1 MRGTTA
7 LCHGSIALLLAV
19 TAACAGEDDLE
30 GLPDD
35 DQIDPADLTD
45 METTYLAAVTEAAG
59 QVLYVPPA
67 TTNLRLARDEAD
79 LAIAIEVLATGD
91 PLPGT
96 DPAEFAEAK
105 AAFETLELITDG
117 LGPIFNENGCVKC
130 HSIGASGGSGLNIER
145 RFGRFVNGTFNT
157 LANEGGSLR
166 DLFSNTSYVF
176 NGKTCNIPVEATPAD
191 ATVSERGRRSIPL
204 FGLGLFDSLP
214 DAVFGQVQATQPA
227 DRRGLA
233 RRVTTLFPDVRDPA
247 QSNGGTR
254 LARFGWKL
262 GVPSL
267 VQFSAD
273 AYMNEMGI
281 TTQSCVRGTSIT
293 AFANEQFPNSVAPPA
308 GCNGGDLAPANPAG
322 NPRIP
327 EFTDDVVGDCAVAAN
342 RDTVQD
348 DVELFRT
355 FMEHLAPVPR
365 DFSAGTTLINQGE
378 QVFAAIG
385 CAGCHV
391 NGTYITPTSPFNG
404 VPGRAGFQLFSDMML
419 HDMGN
424 AADGIGQNDGDDA
437 FRTRLIRTP
446 PLRGIRVEQS
456 FMHDGRATTIEGAI
470 NSHGGTPAL
479 QAAANFNA
487 LSSTNRTRILAF
499 LNSL

>member
-1 MRGTTA
+1 MLR
-7 LCHGSIALLLAV
+7 HGSIAVLLAV
-19 TAACAGEDDLE
+19 TAACAAEDDLE

-35 DQIDPADLTD
+35 DQINAVDLTD

-59 QVLYVPPA
+59 AVLYVPPA
-67 TTNLRLARDEAD
+67 TTNLRLSRDEAEGA
-79 LAIAIEVLATGD
+79 LAIEVLATGD

-105 AAFETLELITDG
+105 TAFEASEEIDEG
-117 LGPIFNENGCVKC
+117 LGPIFNEDGCVQC

-145 RFGRFVNGTFNT
+145 RFGLFANGTFNT
-157 LANEGGSLR
+157 LAAQGGSLR
-166 DLFSNTSYVF
+166 DLFSNGTYVF
-176 NGKTCNIPVEATPAD
+176 NGVTCNIPVEATPGNAN
-191 ATVSERGRRSIPL
+191 VVERGRRSLPL

-233 RRVTTLFPDVRDPA
+233 RQVTTLFPDVRDPA
-247 QSNGGTR
+247 QRVGGTR

-281 TTQSCVRGTSIT
+281 TTQSCVRGVSIT
-293 AFANEQFPNSVAPPA
+293 AFANEQFPNNVAPPA
-308 GCNGGDLAPANPAG
+308 NCNGGDLAPANPPG
-322 NPRIP
+322 NPAIP
-327 EFTDDVVGDCAVAAN
+327 QFTDDVVGNCADAALRN
-342 RDTVQD
+342 TVQD

-404 VPGRAGFQLFSDMML
+404 VPGRAQFQLFSDMML
-419 HDMGN
+419 HDMGA

-446 PLRGIRVEQS
+446 ILRGLRLEQS
-456 FMHDGRATTIEGAI
+456 FMHDGRATTIDGAI
-470 NSHGGTPAL
+470 NAHGGTPAT
-479 QAAANFNA
+479 QAAANFRA
-487 LSSTNRTRILAF
+487 LSSSNRTRILAF

>member
-1 MRGTTA
+1 MRGTRTA
-7 LCHGSIALLLAV
+7 LCHGSIAILLAV
-19 TAACAGEDDLE
+19 ASACAGEDDLE

-35 DQIDPADLTD
+35 QIDPADLIN
-45 METTYLAAVTEAAG
+45 METAYLAAVTEAAG
-59 QVLYVPPA
+59 DVLYVPPA
-67 TTNLRLARDEAD
+67 TTNLRLSRDEAD
-79 LAIAIEVLATGD
+79 LAIAIEVLAIGD

-96 DPAEFAEAK
+96 DPAAFAEAK
-105 AAFETLELITDG
+105 EAFEASEEIDEG
-117 LGPIFNENGCVKC
+117 LGPIFNEDGCVKC

-145 RFGRFVNGTFNT
+145 RFGRFANGVFDS
-157 LANEGGSLR
+157 LASQGGSLR
-166 DLFSNTSYVF
+166 DLFSNGTYVF
-176 NGKTCNIPVEATPAD
+176 NGQTCNIPVEATPA
-191 ATVSERGRRSIPL
+191 AANVVERGRRSIPL

-214 DAVFGQVQATQPA
+214 DAVFAQVQATQPA

-233 RRVTTLFPDVRDPA
+233 RRVTTLLPDVRDPA

-273 AYMNEMGI
+273 AYVNEMGI
-281 TTQSCVRGTSIT
+281 TTQSCVRGVSIT
-293 AFANEQFPNSVAPPA
+293 AFANEQFPNNVAPPA
-308 GCNGGDLAPANPAG
+308 GCNGGDLAPANPPG
-322 NPRIP
+322 NPAIP
-327 EFTDDVVGDCAVAAN
+327 QFTDDIVGSCAGG
-342 RDTVQD
+342 RSEVQD
-348 DVELFRT
+348 DVALFRT

-391 NGTYITPTSPFNG
+391 NGTFITPTNPFNG
-404 VPGRAGFQLFSDMML
+404 VPGRAQFQLFSDMML
-419 HDMGN
+419 HDMGA

-470 NSHGGTPAL
+470 NAHGGTPAL
-479 QAAANFNA
+479 QAAANFRN
-487 LSSTNRTRILAF
+487 LSATNRTRIMAF
-499 LNSL
+499 LGSL

>member
-1 MRGTTA
+1 M
-7 LCHGSIALLLAV
+7 AV
-19 TAACAGEDDLE
+19 ASACTGEDDLQ
-30 GLPDD
+30 GMPDG
-35 DQIDPADLTD
+35 QIDPADLDD
-45 METTYLAAVTEAAG
+45 METAYQAAVAEAAG
-59 QVLYVPPA
+59 EVLYVPP
-67 TTNLRLARDEAD
+67 TTQGLRLNLDQAEA
-79 LAIAIEVLATGD
+79 AIAIEVLAAGD

-96 DPAEFAEAK
+96 DLEEFAAAK
-105 AAFETLELITDG
+105 AAFETEEEIEDG

-130 HSIGASGGSGLNIER
+130 HGIGATGGSGLNIER
-145 RFGRFVNGTFNT
+145 RFGRFANGVFNT
-157 LANEGGSLR
+157 LAAEGGSLR
-166 DLFSNTSYVF
+166 DLFSNGTYDF
-176 NGKTCNIPVEATPAD
+176 NGQSCTIPVEATPAD
-191 ATVSERGRRSIPL
+191 ANVVERGRRSIPL

-214 DAVFGQVQATQPA
+214 DAVFAQVQATQPA
-227 DRRGLA
+227 DRVGFA
-233 RRVTTLFPDVRDPA
+233 RRVPTLFPDSRDPA

-281 TTQSCVRGTSIT
+281 TTQSCVRGASIT
-293 AFANEQFPNSVAPPA
+293 AFANEQFPNNVAPPA

-322 NPRIP
+322 NPAIP
-327 EFTDDVVGDCAVAAN
+327 QFTDDIVGSCAGGLSE
-342 RDTVQD
+342 VQE
-348 DVELFRT
+348 DVEEFRT

-365 DFSAGTTLINQGE
+365 DFSEGQTLIDQGE

-391 NGTYITPTSPFNG
+391 NGIYITSSNPFNG
-404 VPGRAGFQLFSDMML
+404 VPGNAAFQLFSDMML
-419 HDMGN
+419 HDMGA
-424 AADGIGQNDGDDA
+424 AADGIGQNDGDDG

-446 PLRGIRVEQS
+446 VLRGLRVEES

-470 NSHGGTPAL
+470 NAHGGTPAS
-479 QAAANFNA
+479 QAAANFRA
-487 LSSTNRTRILAF
+487 LSATNRTRIFAF